1 MKNTELTLEQ
11 LSEVAGGAPHITTW
25 YRNKNPNRKPNIW
38 TSGGTT
44 SIWTSGSTTTLKN
57 RFQKGGIFKAIEK

>member
-25 YRNKNPNRKPNIW
+25 YRNKIQTEN
-38 TSGGTT
+38 
-44 SIWTSGSTTTLKN
+44 
-57 RFQKGGIFKAIEK
+57 QIFGQVEALQVFGHQVVQLL